1 MIKAII
7 PSQCLLGEG
16 PICYGD
22 GTSLLWVDI
31 KKPALHTYDLC
42 SELWQQLA
50 MPEPLCWVLP
60 SERFGFIAGFRQS
73 LYQLDPI
80 SGERTLIQELGL
92 AANIRLND
100 AAVGA
105 NGAIL
110 FGTMDD
116 NEIAPCGH
124 LLQYCAGNVVD
135 ELDSGYTVSNGPA
148 LSLNGK
154 KLFSTDSAKRTI
166 YCFDVDAD
174 GALSNKQVFVQFS
187 EDMGYPDG
195 MCVDSENN
203 LWVAAFQGGGVYC
216 FDNNAEQI
224 NFIALPA
231 WQVTSVAFVGVQREI
246 LLVTSARVG
255 LEQSHHQQYP
265 HNGDTFL
272 LDVDSQGPH
281 LHQAL

>member
-16 PICYGD
+16 PICFGD
-22 GTSLLWVDI
+22 GRSLLWVDI

-42 SELWQQLA
+42 SERWQQLA

-60 SERFGFIAGFRQS
+60 SERLGFIAGFRQS
-73 LYQLDPI
+73 LYQLNPI
-80 SGERTLIQELGL
+80 SGERTLIRELDL

-100 AAVGA
+100 AAVVP
-105 NGAIL
+105 NGSVL

-116 NEIAPCGH
+116 NEVAACGH
-124 LLQYCAGNVVD
+124 LFQYDADNVVRV
-135 ELDSGYTVSNGPA
+135 LDSGYTVSNGPV
-148 LSLNGK
+148 LSLDGT

-166 YCFDVDAD
+166 YCFDVDDD
-174 GALSNKQVFVQFS
+174 GALCNKRLFVVFS
-187 EDMGYPDG
+187 ADMGYPDG
-195 MCVDSENN
+195 MCVDCAGN

-231 WQVTSVAFVGVQREI
+231 WQVTSVAFVGEQREM
-246 LLVTSARVG
+246 LMVTSARVG
-255 LEQSHHQQYP
+255 LEQSHHQQFP

-272 LDVDSQGPH
+272 LDVGSQGPH
-281 LHQAL
+281 LHHAL